1 MERDVHGCPRRHLE
15 GLHADEGEHEGLRIG
30 GDAAERVGTVD
41 IGHGS
46 DLRPLYEDGYAG
58 HGITVLIGDGTLDG
72 GNLCESGTCK
82 DQHAGQEKNES
93 FHLHTF

>member
-30 GDAAERVGTVD
+30 GDAAEGVGTVD

-46 DLRPLYEDGYAG
+46 NLRPLHEDGYAG
-58 HGITVLIGDGTLDG
+58 HGIAVLIGDGTLDG
-72 GNLCESGTCK
+72 RNLCECGTC
-82 DQHAGQEKNES
+82 DGCECNQEKKES
-93 FHLHTF
+93 FHLH

>member
-1 MERDVHGCPRRHLE
+1 MERDVHGCPRRYLE
-15 GLHADEGEHEGLRIG
+15 GLHADEREHEGLRIG

-46 DLRPLYEDGYAG
+46 NLRPLYEDGYAG
-58 HGITVLIGDGTLDG
+58 HGITVLIGHGTLDG
-72 GNLCESGTCK
+72 GNLCECGTCK
-82 DQHAGQEKNES
+82 DQDAGQEKKES